1 MKHSATLSHFL
12 LLTFLAFSSTTFA
25 ESNCAHNNV
34 KLQVLGSGG
43 PELGD
48 KRASSGYLIWING
61 KASVLIDAGAGS
73 SLNFEKS
80 SAKFEDLQAIV
91 FSHFHVDHS
100 ADFPAYIKGSF
111 FTSRHNDL
119 PVFGP
124 EGNALMP
131 STTEFVNKTLGDT
144 GAFSYLQNFVNIDQF
159 SSYHIQ
165 SHNVPLTPHKIQYY
179 PLTDN
184 LNLSA
189 IPVHHGPIAAVAWRV
204 NVFDCSITFS
214 GDMNNQYK
222 TLAKLANNTDILVMH
237 NAIPESAKGVA
248 ANLHMK
254 PSEMGEIANKANA
267 KSVVISH
274 RMLRTL
280 GHEPETK
287 QLMEKNYCGLINFA
301 DDLDIFPIP

>member
-1 MKHSATLSHFL
+1 MKLRIALLSFSLISSL
-12 LLTFLAFSSTTFA
+12 LLSPAIYARSS
-25 ESNCAHNNV
+25 CADNNV

-48 KRASSGYLIWING
+48 QRASTSYLIWING

-73 SLNFEKS
+73 SVNFEKS
-80 SAKFEDLQAIV
+80 AAKFEDLDAIV

-111 FTSRHNDL
+111 FTPRTTEL
-119 PVFGP
+119 PIFGP
-124 EGNALMP
+124 QGNNLMP
-131 STTEFVNKTLGDT
+131 STTAFVDRTVGSK
-144 GAFSYLQNFVNIDQF
+144 GAFSYLQNFVNPEQA
-159 SSYHIQ
+159 SSYKIKAHD
-165 SHNVPLTPHKIQYY
+165 VPLTPHTVQHY
-179 PLTDN
+179 PLSDN
-184 LNLSA
+184 LSLDA
-189 IPVHHGPIAAVAWRV
+189 IPVHHGPLPAIAWRV
-204 NVFDCSITFS
+204 NVFDCSVTFS

-222 TLAKLANNTDILVMH
+222 TLEKLAKDTDILVMH

-254 PSEMGEIANKANA
+254 PSEIGEIANNAHA

-280 GHEPETK
+280 GQEVENK
-287 QLMEKNYCGLINFA
+287 KLIENNYCGSIKFA
-301 DDLDIFPIP
+301 DDLDVFPLP

>member
-1 MKHSATLSHFL
+1 MNNLKFIFFTLLSL
-12 LLTFLAFSSTTFA
+12 MIFSSAHANST
-25 ESNCAHNNV
+25 CAHNNV

-48 KRASSGYLIWING
+48 QRASSSYLIWING

-111 FTSRHNDL
+111 FTPRQNDL

-131 STTEFVNKTLGDT
+131 STTEFVEKILGDT
-144 GAFSYLQNFVNIDQF
+144 GAFSYLQNFVNTEQA
-159 SSYHIQ
+159 SSYHLQ
-165 SHNVPLTPHKIQYY
+165 SHNVPLTPHKIQHY

-184 LNLSA
+184 LSLSA
-189 IPVHHGPIAAVAWRV
+189 IPVHHGPLAAVAWRV

-222 TLAKLANNTDILVMH
+222 TLAKLAKNTDILVMH
-237 NAIPESAKGVA
+237 NAIPESAKGIA

-254 PSEMGEIANKANA
+254 PAEMGKIANKANA

-280 GHEPETK
+280 GHEAETK
-287 QLMEKNYCGLINFA
+287 QLMEKNYCGPINFA
-301 DDLDIFPIP
+301 DDLDVFPIP

>member
-1 MKHSATLSHFL
+1 MTHSVSLPHVL
-12 LLTFLAFSSTTFA
+12 LLILLAFSSATYS
-25 ESNCAHNNV
+25 ESNCAQNNV

-100 ADFPAYIKGSF
+100 VDFPTYIKGSF
-111 FTSRHNDL
+111 FTSRQNDL

-131 STTEFVNKTLGDT
+131 STTEFVNKTLGDD
-144 GAFSYLQNFVNIDQF
+144 GAFSYLQNFVNTEQP

-165 SHNVPLTPHKIQYY
+165 SHNVPLTPHKIQHY

-184 LNLSA
+184 LSLSA
-189 IPVHHGPIAAVAWRV
+189 IPVHHGPLAAVAWRV
-204 NVFDCSITFS
+204 NVFDCSITFT

-222 TLAKLANNTDILVMH
+222 TLAKLAKNTDILVMH
-237 NAIPESAKGVA
+237 NAIAESAKGVA

-254 PSEMGEIANKANA
+254 PAEMGKIANKANA

-280 GHEPETK
+280 GHEAETK
-287 QLMEKNYCGLINFA
+287 QFMEKNYRGPINFA
-301 DDLDIFPIP
+301 DDLDVFLIP